1 VLFGVPIP
9 PIVLTS
15 IGLIGV
21 STSGVAL
28 FVAGTSIAAH
38 QVMFNTE
45 VFANCALKM
54 VAQPALYFV
63 LATIFRVI
71 QPYASEGF
79 LLTLLPSGPVS
90 LLLAVRYKAYISEA
104 GSTLAFT
111 TIALLVTLPVDIY
124 LVGAK

>member
-1 VLFGVPIP
+1 
-9 PIVLTS
+9 
-15 IGLIGV
+15 
-21 STSGVAL
+21 
-28 FVAGTSIAAH
+28 
-38 QVMFNTE
+38 
-45 VFANCALKM
+45 
-54 VAQPALYFV
+54 LYFV